1 MSELLLGCGGSRQ
14 KKMRLLGDSEEWKGL
29 VTLDNY
35 GPHNPDV
42 LHDLEVFPYPFED
55 NQFNEIHAY
64 EVLEHTGSQGDYRF
78 FFRQFEELHR
88 ILKPRGKLYASVP
101 RWDSIWAWADPS
113 HKRVISEG
121 SLIFLSQ
128 EQYNQQVGKT
138 AMSDFRAIYNGD
150 FRIHYTQDSKEQFWF
165 VLVAI
170 K

>member
-1 MSELLLGCGGSRQ
+1 MSELLLGCGVSRQ
-14 KKMRLLGDSEEWKGL
+14 KKMRLPGDSEEWKGL

-42 LHDLEVFPYPFED
+42 LHDLEVFPYPFQD
-55 NQFNEIHAY
+55 NQFDEIHAY

-88 ILKPRGKLYASVP
+88 ILKPGGKLYASVP

-138 AMSDFRAIYNGD
+138 AMSDFRTIYNAD
-150 FRIHYTQDSKEQFWF
+150 FKIHHMQDSKEQFWF